1 VVETRFRR
9 NLVAVAGALA
19 LAAVCDP
26 AFAGDKPGNPG
37 SSAAVAQY
45 VEQIP
50 TSSGSKAT
58 GVGKV
63 HTKPLAA
70 KVKKKLQ
77 AEAGKDAPLLEQVAT
92 SSAYGAPQQ
101 TVAPPPPPATPAPA
115 TTTTTTKPA
124 RGARPR
130 PHQRPAVPAARRL
143 PKVTSNPTPTRALS
157 AAANVVTE
165 GSNSRLIGLAAFLVI
180 ITAAALGAA
189 AYRQRSRGPA
199 SR

>member
-1 VVETRFRR
+1 MVETRFRR

-37 SSAAVAQY
+37 TSAAVAQY

-50 TSSGSKAT
+50 TSSGSRAT

-63 HTKPLAA
+63 HTKPLAP
-70 KVKKKLQ
+70 KVKTKLQ

-101 TVAPPPPPATPAPA
+101 TVEPPPPPPAPA
-115 TTTTTTKPA
+115 TTTTTKPA
-124 RGARPR
+124 QGARPR

-143 PKVTSNPTPTRALS
+143 PKVTPNPTPTRALS

-165 GSNSRLIGLAAFLVI
+165 GSNGRLIGLAGFLVI